1 MSVYSLFRFRW
12 GRQWRNGGTRL
23 LLKSLAWGL
32 VAAYVGLFVGW
43 IGLVFP
49 ETVAGSEVQRAPVRL
64 LHDHL
69 LSVFAGLL
77 VVRGGLQRFIEW
89 DWRPVLGLPVARS
102 TLVWALQGE
111 AAVSLLNL
119 LPLVGIAALA
129 QSTIAPG
136 ASLLGTAFW
145 IAGTLLAVAAT
156 HFIHVGLRAAWVR
169 REWGTVLGTSAV
181 VVGLIGG
188 DVYGVTAI
196 RDTSAWLFGGAQR
209 GHPGAL
215 LVLLAV
221 TVGTAGASTAA
232 LRRYS
237 YDWIEGG
244 AGAEQTRR
252 LSLGVRGWGPLSA
265 LVALEGTLILRNRGP
280 REQLLAGGAVM
291 VVLVGLMVTEGIPE
305 FLLGMAPFMLGL
317 LPSVGYGQFA
327 FAWHGGHFDG
337 LLARAAPTKIVRAT
351 LIVLGG
357 LAVGP
362 LLLAT
367 PVVSWED
374 PFFALP
380 MAAFALYH
388 AGVTGPVVVWTG
400 VLWNRRRVNPAQSR
414 FGLSGGSVRIIV
426 LMALLSVPP
435 ALFAVFGG
443 LNAVFVGVAGL
454 GGLGLGTTSLW
465 LPRLEAVLHHRRHT
479 MLRGFRRGGL
489 SPNEWYW

>member
-1 MSVYSLFRFRW
+1 MSMYSLCRFW
-12 GRQWRNGGTRL
+12 WWRQWRNGGTRL

-49 ETVAGSEVQRAPVRL
+49 ETVAGSEVQRAPIRL

-77 VVRGGLQRFIEW
+77 VVRGVLQRFIER
-89 DWRPVLGLPVARS
+89 DWRPV
-102 TLVWALQGE
+102 
-111 AAVSLLNL
+111 
-119 LPLVGIAALA
+119 
-129 QSTIAPG
+129 
-136 ASLLGTAFW
+136 
-145 IAGTLLAVAAT
+145 
-156 HFIHVGLRAAWVR
+156 
-169 REWGTVLGTSAV
+169 
-181 VVGLIGG
+181 
-188 DVYGVTAI
+188 
-196 RDTSAWLFGGAQR
+196 
-209 GHPGAL
+209 
-215 LVLLAV
+215 
-221 TVGTAGASTAA
+221 
-232 LRRYS
+232 
-237 YDWIEGG
+237 
-244 AGAEQTRR
+244 
-252 LSLGVRGWGPLSA
+252 
-265 LVALEGTLILRNRGP
+265 
-280 REQLLAGGAVM
+280 
-291 VVLVGLMVTEGIPE
+291 
-305 FLLGMAPFMLGL
+305 LGL

-337 LLARAAPTKIVRAT
+337 LLARASPTKIVRAT

-388 AGVTGPVVVWTG
+388 AGVTCPVVVWTG
-400 VLWNRRRVNPAQSR
+400 VLWNRRRVNPVQSR
-414 FGLSGGSVRIIV
+414 FSFSGGSVRIIV

-443 LNAVFVGVAGL
+443 LNAVLVGVAGL
-454 GGLGLGTTSLW
+454 GGLGLGAASLW
-465 LPRLEAVLHHRRHT
+465 LPRLGAVLHHRRHA

-489 SPNEWYW
+489 SPSEWYW